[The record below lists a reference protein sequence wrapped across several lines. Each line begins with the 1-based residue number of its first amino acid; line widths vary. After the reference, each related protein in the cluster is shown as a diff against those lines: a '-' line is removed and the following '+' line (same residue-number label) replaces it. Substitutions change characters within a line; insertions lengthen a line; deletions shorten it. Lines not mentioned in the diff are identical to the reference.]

1 MVGATTAVTAFGPDG
16 DAPGDVDDDVTLTH
30 ASQRPMMFHDSEVE
44 VHDRVDALET
54 AVDDAVDHG
63 LRRECAKMLRDIV
76 DRGFRTTVDV
86 FRPALLG
93 DPLAHV
99 RPMTAR
105 RQPGAK
111 AVQAKPRVFP
121 IVHVLGD
128 DNCWGDLLSRWVTR
142 SGGLVCVRVSV
153 KYTEVFSLGA
163 TSFQRRRLCAAS
175 KRPLQR
181 ADPPT
186 IRCRAWLRWIP
197 KGCNRL
203 KTMATA

>member
-1 MVGATTAVTAFGPDG
+1 
-16 DAPGDVDDDVTLTH
+16 
-30 ASQRPMMFHDSEVE
+30 MMFHDSEVK
-44 VHDRVDALET
+44 VQDRVGALET

-76 DRGFRTTVDV
+76 ARGFRTTVDV
-86 FRPALLG
+86 FRRALLG

-142 SGGLVCVRVSV
+142 SGSLLCVHASV
-153 KYTEVFSLGA
+153 KCTEVFSLGA
-163 TSFQRRRLCAAS
+163 TRFQRRRLCAAS
-175 KRPLQR
+175 MRSLRR
-181 ADPPT
+181 ADPPS
-186 IRCRAWLRWIP
+186 RRRRGYLRWIP
-197 KGCNRL
+197 KGCNRS
-203 KTMATA
+203 KTMVTA